1 MVVLVFVL
9 GTNKKGRRRRSAA
22 TENQNQKIKISQP
35 KAASAG
41 LLLQKQVDPP
51 APPAVP
57 FSFATCDSALCDLT
71 DLRLRYVHVQAPP

>member
-22 TENQNQKIKISQP
+22 TENQNHNQKIKISQP

-41 LLLQKQVDPP
+41 LLLQKQVDP
-51 APPAVP
+51 VP